1 MCRPTKPLVGIKS
14 RGRSVVSNG
23 KQLHANAVPV
33 DGRSH
38 HARRF
43 RDIIQSYVDEI
54 GGTLTESE
62 MGLIRQAA
70 ALALRCEQLQAA
82 IARGEQIDDDLLVR
96 ISGTAKRLLGAIGS
110 KGADR
115 KPGAPNLADWLAER
129 NAAQSSDDTDDE
141 D

>member
-1 MCRPTKPLVGIKS
+1 MCRPTKPLVRRKS
-14 RGRSVVSNG
+14 HGRSAVSNG
-23 KQLHANAVPV
+23 KQLHSNAVPV

-43 RDIIQSYVDEI
+43 RDLVDAYTTEI

-62 MGLIRQAA
+62 SGLVRQAA

-82 IARGEQIDDDLLVR
+82 IVRGEAVDDDLLVR
-96 ISGTAKRLLGAIGS
+96 ISGTARRLLSAISS

-115 KPGAPNLADWLAER
+115 KPGAPTLQDYLAAR
-129 NAAQSSDDTDDE
+129 AAAQSDDDNDE